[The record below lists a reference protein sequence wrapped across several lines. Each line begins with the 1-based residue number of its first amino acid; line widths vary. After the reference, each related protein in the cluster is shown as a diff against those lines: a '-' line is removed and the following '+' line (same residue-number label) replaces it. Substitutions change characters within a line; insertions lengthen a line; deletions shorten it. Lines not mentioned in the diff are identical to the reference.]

1 MKCNFALNLL
11 TAAVGEAMVPRSMET
26 ARKINC
32 IRTYTRELLSIRDNE
47 GRKNR
52 RGVKRI
58 MNAVKSYCVAMDHQL
73 ELGSGNL
80 DIRMRFYNGGIG
92 GVGTGDRRCTG
103 IDTNRSGGGGDD
115 NRGRAKSTNRG
126 GRGGRVNRDSRTTGG
141 DSDGDD
147 DRQDVGGDDNRR
159 GRDDRVDRDRRD
171 RIHRDRGRDR
181 VDRDR
186 RDRDRR
192 DIRGKD
198 NYRSDRS
205 RSRDRHRG
213 RYRRS

>member
-73 ELGSGNL
+73 VLGRGNL

-103 IDTNRSGGGGDD
+103 IDTNRSGGSGYD
-115 NRGRAKSTNRG
+115 NRGRANRC
-126 GRGGRVNRDSRTTGG
+126 GRGRVRVNRGSRTTGG
-141 DSDGDD
+141 IVTMMLMLMEIVILMVNEIFSANDDSDNK
-147 DRQDVGGDDNRR
+147 RER
-159 GRDDRVDRDRRD
+159 G
-171 RIHRDRGRDR
+171 
-181 VDRDR
+181 
-186 RDRDRR
+186 
-192 DIRGKD
+192 
-198 NYRSDRS
+198 
-205 RSRDRHRG
+205 
-213 RYRRS
+213 